1 MLTPSPPRP
10 PPGQPNGIRPKAK
23 AKTPRED
30 LPAKIKDIEKIVSKD
45 GVLFAKIRGIN
56 KSILRLD
63 RRVRD
68 LENEGHSRRGK
79 ESDAA
84 AALRLMEGADV
95 EGNDVITMPTEEPD
109 VEGNDVIT
117 MPTEQS
123 YLDYGPHRYPDGVRD
138 KTSFQYTDTWLEET
152 AKAKAKKSKKKKSKK
167 RKKSTKRK
175 KKQTKRK
182 KR

>member
-95 EGNDVITMPTEEPD
+95 EGNDVITMPTE
-109 VEGNDVIT
+109 
-117 MPTEQS
+117 QS